1 MRNLFFY
8 PCFLVLMSTG
18 LAQHAAAQSWEL
30 VWADEF
36 DGTTLDLTKWTF
48 QTGDGCPDLCGW
60 GNNELQ
66 WYKTENTTVADG
78 FLTITS
84 REEQAGGK
92 NYTSSRIRTINK
104 GDWTYGRFEIRAKM
118 PIGKGLWPAIWML
131 PTDPSIYG
139 TWAAS
144 GEIDIMEYLGDKPN
158 EVLGTIHYGGSWP
171 NNQFSSRTYTLS
183 SGLFSADFHVFAVE
197 WEEGV
202 IRWYV
207 DDVLY
212 ATQTDWSSTNGDF
225 PAPFDVDFH
234 LILNMA
240 VGGNLPG
247 NPDASTFFPQSMVV
261 DYVRV
266 YTNNTGTTSN
276 EKFGD
281 LPDGVILDEI
291 YPNPIQQQGHIKVLA
306 EKSQQVKVELFDL
319 LGRQVKS
326 AFDGLLIGRTPYLLP
341 IEVNHLAPGA
351 YVYRITG
358 DTFSK
363 SRLFVISR

>member
-1 MRNLFFY
+1 MFKRLSFLFFLIVSL
-8 PCFLVLMSTG
+8 LVPD
-18 LAQHAAAQSWEL
+18 AVAQSWQL

-36 DGTTLDLTKWTF
+36 EGTALDLNKWTP
-48 QTGDGCPDLCGW
+48 QLGDGCPDLCGW
-60 GNNELQ
+60 GNNELE
-66 WYKTENTTVADG
+66 WYLAENATVADG
-78 FLTITS
+78 FLTITAK
-84 REEQAGGK
+84 EESAGGK
-92 NYTSSRIRTINK
+92 NYTSSRLRTLNK

-131 PTDPSIYG
+131 PSDPSIYG

-171 NNQFSSRTYTLS
+171 NNQYTSRTYTLN
-183 SGLFSADFHVFAVE
+183 SGLFSDDFHVFAVE

-212 ATQTDWSSTNGDF
+212 ATQTSWSSENGDF

-234 LILNMA
+234 MILNVA

-247 NPDASTFFPQSMVV
+247 SPDGSTIFPQSMVV

-266 YTNNTGTTSN
+266 YANNSDATSN
-276 EKFGD
+276 DKFGAV
-281 LPDGVILDEI
+281 PDGIIIDSI
-291 YPNPIQQQGHIKVLA
+291 YPNPIQQEGHIKLLA

-319 LGRQVKS
+319 LGRHVEMV
-326 AFDGLLIGRTPYLLP
+326 FDGLLIGQAAQSLP
-341 IEVNHLAPGA
+341 FEAGHLPGGA
-351 YVYRITG
+351 YVYRVSG
-358 DTFSK
+358 DTFSR
-363 SRLFVISR
+363 SRVFMISR